1 MPFLFKTAN
10 DLYLITE
17 SRCYRSR
24 YDIKAQMNTFHFGGK
39 RKILRMLRVKSMQGH
54 RIESIKFFNSN
65 INLVTDFYTNINLLI
80 FYYCVLDP
88 FLLKPIRSDQSLSH
102 VRLFATPWIA
112 ACQVSLSITNSWSS
126 PKLMS
131 KSGSRWVITEELG
144 MLQSIRW
151 QRIRHYWVT
160 KTNMLVI
167 NNQKLKLNNT
177 I

>member
-1 MPFLFKTAN
+1 MKNKPILMPFLFDTAN

-39 RKILRMLRVKSMQGH
+39 RKILRMLGVKSMQGH

-102 VRLFATPWIA
+102 VRLFATP
-112 ACQVSLSITNSWSS
+112 
-126 PKLMS
+126 
-131 KSGSRWVITEELG
+131 
-144 MLQSIRW
+144 
-151 QRIRHYWVT
+151 
-160 KTNMLVI
+160 
-167 NNQKLKLNNT
+167 
-177 I
+177 